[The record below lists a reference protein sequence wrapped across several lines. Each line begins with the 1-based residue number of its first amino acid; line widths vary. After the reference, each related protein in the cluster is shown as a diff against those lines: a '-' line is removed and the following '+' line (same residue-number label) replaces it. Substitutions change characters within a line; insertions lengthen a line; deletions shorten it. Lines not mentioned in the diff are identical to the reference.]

1 MYYPQSEVIALL
13 WLLLGLAGGGTW
25 PALRQAIKVV
35 DFEVFNLVFIPSA
48 APARRSANR
57 AQQGL
62 ADRKWVFVVK
72 TPHIDKQERTQAGTL
87 EPSSHHTRTAY
98 HRCINQLRKATKL

>member
-48 APARRSANR
+48 APRGDPMRIAPVRRPRASAARVGRVS
-57 AQQGL
+57 
-62 ADRKWVFVVK
+62 
-72 TPHIDKQERTQAGTL
+72 
-87 EPSSHHTRTAY
+87 
-98 HRCINQLRKATKL
+98 

>member
-62 ADRKWVFVVK
+62 ADRIAAARG
-72 TPHIDKQERTQAGTL
+72 TAAGIVRARIGCARR
-87 EPSSHHTRTAY
+87 PARASAARVGRA
-98 HRCINQLRKATKL
+98 RRPRVGRPIRP